1 MFLFLSFLLFFLS
14 LLSFLTQNYQ
24 RRTTVM
30 EVAASSQ
37 GFHPNWPGRVAEAEG
52 HEVRCDWRHKV

>member
-1 MFLFLSFLLFFLS
+1 
-14 LLSFLTQNYQ
+14 
-24 RRTTVM
+24 M